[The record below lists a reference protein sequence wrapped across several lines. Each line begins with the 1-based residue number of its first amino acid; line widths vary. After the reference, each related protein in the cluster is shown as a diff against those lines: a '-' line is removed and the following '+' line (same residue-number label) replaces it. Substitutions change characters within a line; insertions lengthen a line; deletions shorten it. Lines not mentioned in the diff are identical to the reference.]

1 MDQPLWLNLF
11 NIALI
16 GFVVRRAALGIGLVE
31 RVPPALYAAY
41 VGLCVI
47 CALAG
52 ITIWFSRRWVVGGL
66 VAVGAAFS
74 VTTFAEIALGTI
86 APVGLLLTQWIIGVA
101 GCAALIVLALRTPP
115 ERSATR

>member
-31 RVPPALYAAY
+31 RVPPGLYAAY

-52 ITIWFSRRWVVGGL
+52 ITIWFSRRWVIAGL
-66 VAVGAAFS
+66 VAVAAAFS
-74 VTTFAEIALGTI
+74 VTTFAEIALGSL
-86 APVGLLLTQWIIGVA
+86 APAGILLIQWIFGIA

-115 ERSATR
+115 ERSAS